1 MTNERSPSPH
11 DFDVDDDPRQ
21 ALWTASAIHRFGI
34 AVFSVGSGKCS
45 VPGCVCEPEPM
56 PWSYTVGFAERDH
69 PEVVTFGLTPSDA
82 TDVLNLVRHC
92 EVEGHAARVGETA
105 IFGGRR
111 VRFDDVPDE
120 WALDEEVDPMV
131 RWFAHYGP
139 GRDELVWP
147 GVLHLVWADDRGR
160 FPDEPRCSADVVAA
174 QPMGARLVD
183 GSWFRGAPAQATGR
197 PRGAAWQPVRPRARF
212 PLAS

>member
-1 MTNERSPSPH
+1 MSNARSFSFD
-11 DFDVDDDPRQ
+11 DFDFDADPHQVR
-21 ALWTASAIHRFGI
+21 WMASVIHRFGI
-34 AVFSVGSGKCS
+34 AVLSVGSGECS

-82 TDVLNLVRHC
+82 NDVLNLVRHC
-92 EVEGHAARVGETA
+92 EVEGHAARVGDPA

-120 WALDEEVDPMV
+120 WVLHEEVDPMG

-139 GRDELVWP
+139 GRSELVWP
-147 GVLHLVWADDRGR
+147 GVLQLVWADDRGR

-174 QPMGARLVD
+174 QPFGAALVDPSWARGHRPMARGAR
-183 GSWFRGAPAQATGR
+183 GGQASNR
-197 PRGAAWQPVRPRARF
+197 
-212 PLAS
+212 